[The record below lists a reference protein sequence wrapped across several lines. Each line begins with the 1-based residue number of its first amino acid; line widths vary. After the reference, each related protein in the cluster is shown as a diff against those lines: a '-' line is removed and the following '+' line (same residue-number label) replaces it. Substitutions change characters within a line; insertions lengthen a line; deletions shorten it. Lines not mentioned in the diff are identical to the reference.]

1 TVTTGS
7 SSTRTSG
14 GFSGGP
20 QGGGGIFTF
29 GGSRNAGISS
39 FYPVIAAGILII
51 AGIVVW
57 IKRKWISAKLKRH

>member
-1 TVTTGS
+1 VTTGS
-7 SSTRTSG
+7 SSTRTSS

-20 QGGGGIFTF
+20 QGGGSIFTF

-39 FYPVIAAGILII
+39 YYPVIAAGIIII

-57 IKRKWISAKLKRH
+57 MKRKWIAAKLKKR